1 MNLSMDRFFYY
12 LFLKPLSLLP
22 LPVLYFL
29 SDILF
34 VIIYQMIGYRKSVVW
49 KNLKNSFPE
58 KPDKEL
64 LKIQSAFYRHLCDII
79 IESVKLFSISKRELQ
94 KRFQIKN
101 PEIVSKYFQ
110 QGQNII
116 LVGGHY
122 NNWEMLAVS
131 LDMLLPHQAVG
142 IYSPLKNKF
151 FNKKLAKSRTKFGV
165 RIITKSEVRNHF
177 AKKSTQPTM
186 TVFGSYQSPTYS
198 KKVYWT
204 DFLNQETAVAIGAE
218 LFATK
223 YNYPVFFVK
232 VNKLKRGFYVGDLE
246 LLAENPSQ
254 FREGE
259 VSRLHTHFLEKIIAQ
274 NPAFWLWSH
283 KRWKRTR
290 KEDELMINY
299 EVAYP

>member
-1 MNLSMDRFFYY
+1 MDRFFYY

-22 LPVLYFL
+22 LPILYFL

-58 KPDKEL
+58 KPDNEL
-64 LKIQSAFYRHLCDII
+64 QEIQSAFYRHLCDII

-110 QGQNII
+110 QGQDII

-165 RIITKSEVRNHF
+165 RIITKSEVRQHF
-177 AKKSTQPTM
+177 ENIDNKPTM
-186 TVFGSYQSPTYS
+186 TVFGADQSPTYS
-198 KKVYWT
+198 KKVYWMH
-204 DFLNQETAVAIGAE
+204 FLNQETAVAIGTE
-218 LFATK
+218 LYSVK
-223 YNYPVFFVK
+223 YNYPVFFIK
-232 VNKLKRGFYVGDLE
+232 VNKVKRGYYEGELA
-246 LLAENPSQ
+246 LLAENPDEY
-254 FREGE
+254 REGE
-259 VSRLHTHFLEKIIAQ
+259 ISRLHTHFLEEIINQ
-274 NPAFWLWSH
+274 NPAYWLWSH

-290 KEDELMINY
+290 KDNELIINY
-299 EVAYP
+299 EVV